1 MRQVSS
7 LKKKKKSFLIE
18 MVLFFFFL
26 LQITLFNDKCIYI
39 DTDTRASKRE
49 RIKSE
54 YIRMN
59 VECGMSG

>member
-7 LKKKKKSFLIE
+7 LKKQKSFLNNR
-18 MVLFFFFL
+18 LFFL
-26 LQITLFNDKCIYI
+26 LQTTLFNDKCIYI
-39 DTDTRASKRE
+39 DTDTSKRE

-59 VECGMSG
+59 VEC